1 MGEEAGGTHVHMDET
16 SKRQT
21 RFSEDAGEGVLSQVA
36 LHSPLNRAHTPIMG
50 QALIDH
56 SLAVCRNHPHSFL
69 HLHTVLLCGCTI
81 VYLSHPQLMATLGCL
96 SLCCYC

>member
-50 QALIDH
+50 QALIDLAPLGK
-56 SLAVCRNHPHSFL
+56 SLSCFL
-69 HLHTVLLCGCTI
+69 
-81 VYLSHPQLMATLGCL
+81 LGL
-96 SLCCYC
+96 EIRRLFFYISWERPL